1 MEIEPLFDFEALG
14 LPSNFLEVHDID
26 SEFFYSLTDELRT
39 EILLDYLPK
48 DNATNEHLEFLNS
61 LPPNLR
67 EEVLLTTT
75 EDILQ

>member
-1 MEIEPLFDFEALG
+1 LEIHE
-14 LPSNFLEVHDID
+14 ID
-26 SEFFYSLTDELRT
+26 PEFFYSLTDELRT

-48 DNATNEHLEFLNS
+48 DTSTNEHQEFLNS

-67 EEVLLTTT
+67 EEVLLTTP

>member
-1 MEIEPLFDFEALG
+1 LEIHE
-14 LPSNFLEVHDID
+14 ID
-26 SEFFYSLTDELRT
+26 PEFFYSLTDELRT

-48 DNATNEHLEFLNS
+48 DTNTNEHQEFLNS

-67 EEVLLTTT
+67 EEVLLTTP